1 MMDKDTKDEL
11 IGGLIGILVVVLFS
25 LPTSCRTQVRYVPVE
40 IKTEESISIHDTII
54 KETLVPYKD
63 SISIQDT
70 ISFLSN
76 PYGYSWATYSDGN
89 LRHSLGILPNAFLL
103 ARIPQY
109 MTITRTR
116 EVPKIVEVEKK
127 LTRWQQFKVE
137 FCEYIIVIV
146 VIMTLIIVGQ
156 MVYKLKK

>member
-1 MMDKDTKDEL
+1 
-11 IGGLIGILVVVLFS
+11 
-25 LPTSCRTQVRYVPVE
+25 
-40 IKTEESISIHDTII
+40 
-54 KETLVPYKD
+54 
-63 SISIQDT
+63 
-70 ISFLSN
+70 
-76 PYGYSWATYSDGN
+76 
-89 LRHSLGILPNAFLL
+89 
-103 ARIPQY
+103 

-127 LTRWQQFKVE
+127 LTRWQQFKVD

>member
-40 IKTEESISIHDTII
+40 IKTEESISI
-54 KETLVPYKD
+54 
-63 SISIQDT
+63 QDT

-89 LRHSLGILPNAFLL
+89 LRHSLGIWPNAFLL
-103 ARIPQY
+103 VRIPQY

-127 LTRWQQFKVE
+127 LTRWQQFKVD

>member
-40 IKTEESISIHDTII
+40 IKTEESISI
-54 KETLVPYKD
+54 
-63 SISIQDT
+63 QDT

-89 LRHSLGILPNAFLL
+89 LRHSLGIWPNAFLL